1 MAATEPA
8 RSRQRHRVLCVDDNE
23 LSAFVN
29 ATILRNQ
36 GYEVWTCSDPLQATS
51 IAKSEELDLAIL
63 DYEMPEMNGAELAAF
78 CKATNPD
85 IKVILFSGSLNI
97 PTCQLALADQFVEK
111 SAGVE
116 VLLKAIDALLTNS
129 NRRLKWISTIG
140 SKHQNTD

>member
-1 MAATEPA
+1 MITSEPGPA
-8 RSRQRHRVLCVDDNE
+8 RHRNRVLCVDDNE

-29 ATILRNQ
+29 ATILRNE
-36 GYEVWTCSDPLQATS
+36 GYEVWTCSDPLRATS

-78 CKATNPD
+78 FKAANPD

-97 PTCQLALADQFVEK
+97 PTSQLSLADQFVEK

-116 VLLKAIDALLTNS
+116 VLLKAIDALLTNG
-129 NRRLKWISTIG
+129 NARVKWKSIIG
-140 SKHQNTD
+140 SKHQDTD